1 MQLQRGN
8 NADYWIKKIER
19 NRQRDRE
26 NEKKLLFLGWKVV
39 RFWGKDI
46 TKNVN
51 ECVKVIEE
59 MIFDESMDDFP

>member
-1 MQLQRGN
+1 MT
-8 NADYWIKKIER
+8 
-19 NRQRDRE
+19 E

-59 MIFDESMDDFP
+59 MIFDEHMNDFS